1 MAVIT
6 SDQGLTSSVRCL
18 NWGRGRVHHLQRV
31 LVLCLILGEK
41 THLEPEATSLIR
53 MVEKHI
59 LGKDK
64 YSPLYLVQQMRDKLG
79 KVSKYFLASYHS
91 MQVKSLLILDHHKL
105 EFLLNSV
112 Y

>member
-1 MAVIT
+1 MLSSTLLGLNMAVIT

-53 MVEKHI
+53 MVEKHRHSWKRQI
-59 LGKDK
+59 LTIISCSTDEGQARE
-64 YSPLYLVQQMRDKLG
+64 S
-79 KVSKYFLASYHS
+79 
-91 MQVKSLLILDHHKL
+91 
-105 EFLLNSV
+105 
-112 Y
+112 